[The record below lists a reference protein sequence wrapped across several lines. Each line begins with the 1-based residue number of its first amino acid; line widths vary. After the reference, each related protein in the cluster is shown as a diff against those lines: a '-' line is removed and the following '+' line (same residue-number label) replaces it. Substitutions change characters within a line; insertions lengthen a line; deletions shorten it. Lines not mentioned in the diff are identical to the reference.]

1 MKTLYKSLLALT
13 LCVCAGLSAA
23 AQSDNVSPGKVGFT
37 PMFVKT
43 YTFLPQAAVDL
54 MEQKLMQVAMRNGVA
69 SYSGR
74 YVLTAK
80 VAEEDSQTTATAPV
94 QYVKKLSVQF
104 VAYDMETKAVVGEMT
119 VSVTGVDKSPERA
132 VMAALRRIQPKNAKT
147 TSFVQN
153 ASKAIVDAFNR
164 NLESILKKAEY
175 LANHGQ
181 YDEALASLAA
191 VPQSVDRYDDV
202 LATAEKICGAKGE
215 ADGAKAGKIDVEE
228 EMKAA
233 LEKEMSGE
241 EQATR
246 LVEWEKWLNENK

>member
-1 MKTLYKSLLALT
+1 MKTLCKSIWALALC
-13 LCVCAGLSAA
+13 LCAGLSAA

-43 YTFLPQAAVDL
+43 YAFLPQAAVDL

-80 VAEEDSQTTATAPV
+80 VAEEDTQMTATAPV

-104 VAYDMETKAVVGEMT
+104 VAYDMETKAVVGELT
-119 VSVTGVDKSPERA
+119 VPVTGVDKTPERA
-132 VMAALRRIQPKNAKT
+132 TLAALRRIQPKNAKT
-147 TSFVQN
+147 TVFIQN

-191 VPQSVDRYDDV
+191 IPQSVDRYDDV
-202 LATAEKICGAKGE
+202 LATAEKISNAKAA
-215 ADGAKAGKIDVEE
+215 ADGTKAGTAEE
-228 EMKAA
+228 EMKSA
-233 LEKEMSGE
+233 LAKEMAGE
-241 EQATR
+241 VQVTR
-246 LVEWEKWLNENK
+246 LVEWEKWLDENK

>member
-1 MKTLYKSLLALT
+1 MKTLCKSIWALALC
-13 LCVCAGLSAA
+13 LCAGLSAA

-43 YTFLPQAAVDL
+43 YAFLPQAAVDL

-80 VAEEDSQTTATAPV
+80 VAEEDSQATATTPV

-104 VAYDMETKAVVGEMT
+104 VAFDMETKAVVGETT
-119 VSVTGVDKSPERA
+119 VSVTGVDKTPERA
-132 VMAALRRIQPKNAKT
+132 TMAALRRIQPKTAKM
-147 TSFVQN
+147 TSFIQN

-191 VPQSVDRYDDV
+191 IPQSVDRYDDV
-202 LATAEKICGAKGE
+202 LATAEKICAAKAE
-215 ADGAKAGKIDVEE
+215 ADGTKALSAQEG
-228 EMKAA
+228 MTAA
-233 LEKEMSGE
+233 QAAEMSGE
-241 EQATR
+241 VQVTR
-246 LVEWEKWLNENK
+246 LVEWEKWLDENK

>member
-1 MKTLYKSLLALT
+1 MKTLYKSLLALV
-13 LCVCAGLSAA
+13 LCLCAGLSAA

-43 YTFLPQAAVDL
+43 YTFLPKEAVDL
-54 MEQKLMQVAMRNGVA
+54 MDQKLMQVAMRNGVA

-80 VAEEDSQTTATAPV
+80 VAEEDSQATATTPV

-104 VAYDMETKAVVGEMT
+104 VAYDMETKAVVGETT
-119 VSVTGVDKSPERA
+119 VFVTGVDKTPERA
-132 VMAALRRIQPKNAKT
+132 TMAALRRIQPKTARMT
-147 TSFVQN
+147 AFIQN

-164 NLESILKKAEY
+164 NLDNVLKKAEY

-191 VPQSVDRYDDV
+191 IPQSVDRYDAV
-202 LATAEKICGAKGE
+202 LATAEKICGAKAE
-215 ADGAKAGKIDVEE
+215 ADGAKAGVVEE

-233 LEKEMSGE
+233 LAKEMTSD
-241 EQATR
+241 EQVTK
-246 LVEWEKWLNENK
+246 LVEWDKWLDENK

>member
-1 MKTLYKSLLALT
+1 MKTLYKNVLALA
-13 LCVCAGLSAA
+13 LCLCAGLSAA

-43 YTFLPQAAVDL
+43 YAFLPPAAVDL

-80 VAEEDSQTTATAPV
+80 VAEEDTQATATAPV

-104 VAYDMETKAVVGEMT
+104 VAYDMETKAVVGELT
-119 VSVTGVDKSPERA
+119 VSVTGVDKTPERA
-132 VMAALRRIQPKNAKT
+132 TMAALRRIQPKTAKM
-147 TSFVQN
+147 TSFIQN
-153 ASKAIVDAFNR
+153 ASRAIVDAFNR
-164 NLESILKKAEY
+164 NLENILKNAGFM
-175 LANHGQ
+175 AGQ
-181 YDEALASLAA
+181 GKYDEALASLAA

-202 LATAEKICGAKGE
+202 LAAAEKICGAKAE
-215 ADGAKAGKIDVEE
+215 ADGTKTGTAEA

-233 LEKEMSGE
+233 MEKEMTGE
-241 EQATR
+241 EQVTR
-246 LVEWEKWLNENK
+246 LVEWEKWLDENK

>member
-1 MKTLYKSLLALT
+1 MKTLYKSLWTLALC
-13 LCVCAGLSAA
+13 LCAGLSAA

-43 YTFLPQAAVDL
+43 YTFLPRAAVDL

-80 VAEEDSQTTATAPV
+80 VAEEDTQATATAPV

-104 VAYDMETKAVVGEMT
+104 VAFDMETKAVVGETT
-119 VSVTGVDKSPERA
+119 VSVTGVDKTPERA
-132 VMAALRRIQPKNAKT
+132 TMAALRRIQPKTAKM

-191 VPQSVDRYDDV
+191 IPQSVDRYGDV
-202 LATAEKICGAKGE
+202 LATAEKICIAKAE
-215 ADGAKAGKIDVEE
+215 ADGTKAGAVEE
-228 EMKAA
+228 EMKSA
-233 LEKEMSGE
+233 LTNEMTGE
-241 EQATR
+241 EQVTR
-246 LVEWEKWLNENK
+246 LVEWEKWLDENK

>member
-1 MKTLYKSLLALT
+1 MKTLYKNVLALA
-13 LCVCAGLSAA
+13 LCLCAGLSAA

-43 YTFLPQAAVDL
+43 YAFLPPAAVNL

-80 VAEEDSQTTATAPV
+80 VAEEDTQTTATAPV

-104 VAYDMETKAVVGEMT
+104 VAYDMETKAVVGELT
-119 VSVTGVDKSPERA
+119 VPVTGVDKTPERA
-132 VMAALRRIQPKNAKT
+132 TMAALRRIQPKNAKT
-147 TSFVQN
+147 TAFIQN

-164 NLESILKKAEY
+164 NLENILKKAEY

-191 VPQSVDRYDDV
+191 IPQSVDRYDDV
-202 LATAEKICGAKGE
+202 LATAEKICTAKAE
-215 ADGAKAGKIDVEE
+215 ADGTKAGAVEE
-228 EMKAA
+228 EMKSA
-233 LEKEMSGE
+233 LANERAGE
-241 EQATR
+241 AQVTR
-246 LVEWEKWLNENK
+246 LVEWEKWLDENK